1 VQHAS
6 EPLVGVKSGIL
17 QGLIENRRSLAG
29 HLFVRPV
36 GAVNPHDGRLI
47 SVLIGVR
54 CWPTERI
61 RLVRRKVLSVLGVV
75 SVSEGMLICQLNK
88 QNYSQVWMTK
98 GQTAHAFAPS

>member
-1 VQHAS
+1 
-6 EPLVGVKSGIL
+6 
-17 QGLIENRRSLAG
+17 
-29 HLFVRPV
+29 VRPV
-36 GAVNPHDGRLI
+36 ATANPHDGRLI
-47 SVLIGVR
+47 TVSIAVR

-61 RLVRRKVLSVLGVV
+61 RLVRGKVLSVPGVL